1 MKRSLI
7 KTAVKT
13 RFRVWSR
20 AGASKQIERDVEQYL
35 GIARRLGEARSAM
48 PARVPP
54 MLGVDEDMRD
64 WSIYMI
70 LEHNTIVNR
79 NITKIVRALSAGEQ
93 PADRID
99 PKKDVMPSAEP
110 GPEQV
115 ASFQAS
121 VHEHLQTVKE
131 GPRLRF
137 TVKSRHP
144 IFGPMDAHGWHCMVA
159 FHLRLHLKQ
168 AEAVASALSH

>member
-7 KTAVKT
+7 KTAVKA
-13 RFRVWSR
+13 RFLVWSR
-20 AGASKQIERDVEQYL
+20 AGASRQIEREMEQYL
-35 GIARRLGEARSAM
+35 GLARGLGEARSAS
-48 PARVPP
+48 PVRVPP

-79 NITKIVRALSAGEQ
+79 SITRVVTALTIGEQ
-93 PADRID
+93 PTDRID

-144 IFGPMDAHGWHCMVA
+144 IFGPMDAHGWHCMFA
-159 FHLRLHLKQ
+159 FHLRLHRKQ
-168 AEAVASALSH
+168 AEAVAVALEA